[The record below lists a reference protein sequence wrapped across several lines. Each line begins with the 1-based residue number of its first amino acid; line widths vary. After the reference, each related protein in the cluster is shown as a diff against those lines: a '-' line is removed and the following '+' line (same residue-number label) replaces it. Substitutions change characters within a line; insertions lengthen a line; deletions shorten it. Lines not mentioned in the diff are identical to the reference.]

1 MSNIYEHAID
11 LPPRVDGEDSLQAL
25 LTKMTTSGGSDLFLM
40 GGSEIWMSIYGKKSR
55 LSKRRISD
63 SDAFKLIQH
72 IYGDNAKTKLGASS
86 PINCSYE
93 FKKEF
98 QDVLGGRNR
107 IDRHR
112 FRVNAVGCLRSG
124 RRSLTITLRTIPTT
138 PPSVTDIGVEQEI
151 IDICRQSDQGL
162 ILVAGATG
170 NGKSTLLASILRD
183 QLEDPD
189 GHRNLVTIEEPI
201 EFVYDDIEKPNSFV
215 TQIEIG
221 QGINTFS
228 EGVRNAL
235 RMAPSTILIG
245 EARDLETI
253 KASVDASITGHVVFS
268 TLHAN
273 SAPES
278 LQRLISQYDEDSQEQ
293 AKMDILQALK
303 MIIAQRL
310 VPTVDG
316 KRTAIREYIIFDQGM
331 KDQLA
336 VSKNMNALLFEMM
349 EEHGKPMIRDV
360 EEKYAANIIS
370 EEVYNRQKFNY
381 EREKDKVGPI

>member
-1 MSNIYEHAID
+1 MSDALEYAID
-11 LPPRVDGEDSLQAL
+11 LPPRVDGEDSLQSL
-25 LTKMTTSGGSDLFLM
+25 LNQMTQSGGSDLFLM
-40 GGSEIWMSIYGKKSR
+40 GGSDIWMSIYGKKAR

-93 FKKEF
+93 FKK
-98 QDVLGGRNR
+98 DVPGEDGRKK
-107 IDRHR
+107 IERHR

-124 RRSLTITLRTIPTT
+124 RRSLTITMRTIPTT
-138 PPSVTDIGVEQEI
+138 PPSVKAMGVEQEI
-151 IDICRQSDQGL
+151 IDVCRQSDQGL

-183 QLEDPD
+183 QVEDPD
-189 GHRNLVTIEEPI
+189 GHRNLVTVEEPI
-201 EFVYDDIEKPNSFV
+201 EFVYDDVEKPNSFI

-221 QGINTFS
+221 QGVNSFA
-228 EGVRNAL
+228 EGVRNSL
-235 RMAPSTILIG
+235 RMAPTTILIG
-245 EARDLETI
+245 ESRDLETI

-278 LQRLISQYDEDSQEQ
+278 LQRLISAFDEDSQEQ

-303 MIIAQRL
+303 MIVAQRL
-310 VPTVDG
+310 VPTTDG
-316 KRTAIREYIIFDQGM
+316 KRTAIREYLIFDQDM
-331 KDQLA
+331 KDKLA
-336 VSKNMNALLFEMM
+336 ASKNMNALLFEFM
-349 EEHGKPMIRDV
+349 EQHGKPMIKDI
-360 EEKYAANIIS
+360 EQKYADGIIA
-370 EEVYNRQKFNY
+370 EDVYLRQKFNY
-381 EREKDKVGPI
+381 ERGKEGAA

>member
-1 MSNIYEHAID
+1 
-11 LPPRVDGEDSLQAL
+11 
-25 LTKMTTSGGSDLFLM
+25 MTETGGSDLFLM
-40 GGSEIWMSIYGKKSR
+40 GGSDIWMSIYGKKAR

-93 FKKEF
+93 FKKEAE
-98 QDVLGGRNR
+98 DSTEDRKKTE
-107 IDRHR
+107 RHR

-138 PPSVTDIGVEQEI
+138 PPSVADMGVEKEI
-151 IDICRQSDQGL
+151 IDVCRQSDQGL

-183 QLEDPD
+183 QLEDPE
-189 GHRNLVTIEEPI
+189 GHRNLVTVEEPI
-201 EFVYDDIEKPNSFV
+201 EFVYDEVEKPNSIL

-221 QGINTFS
+221 QGVNSFA
-228 EGVRNAL
+228 EGVRNSL
-235 RMAPSTILIG
+235 RMAPTTILIG
-245 EARDLETI
+245 ESRDLETI

-278 LQRLISQYDEDSQEQ
+278 LQRLISQFDEDSQEQ

-316 KRTAIREYIIFDQGM
+316 KRTAIREYLIFDQGM
-331 KDQLA
+331 KDKLA
-336 VSKNMNALLFEMM
+336 VSKNMNSLLFEMM
-349 EEHGKPMIRDV
+349 EEHGKPMIKDV
-360 EEKYAANIIS
+360 EQKFADGVIS
-370 EEVYNRQKFNY
+370 QEVFDRQRFNY
-381 EREKDKVGPI
+381 EREKEAGGVG